1 MLKIGDMTEKDF
13 LPQASP
19 SFLEAITVSAEAPSN
34 IALIKY
40 WGKKEGQIPA
50 NPSLSLTLSQAK
62 TLTSVRFNPIIQTG
76 NFSFEVYF
84 EGATHAAFLPKIE
97 QFLNKAVPYLP
108 FLKNYHLSI
117 HTRNTFPHSSGIA
130 SSASGMAALALCLTE
145 FERQGTEGLKD
156 KKFWQKT
163 AFLARLGSGSA
174 TRSLQGPVVL
184 WGKNQADAAAN
195 DLFGTLASFEIH
207 PDFQQV
213 CDSILLVE
221 TGQKQVSSTV
231 GHSLMHGHPFAENRF
246 EQAHRH
252 LGLLKTA
259 LQAGDW
265 ESFIKITESEA
276 LSLHAM
282 MMTSSPYFVLMQPE
296 TLSII
301 KKIWYFRNKSQKR
314 LCFTLDA
321 GANVHLLYPKA
332 VQTAIRTFIEEE
344 LLQHCQNGKY
354 LHDQTGL
361 GSKINEADNIL

>member
-1 MLKIGDMTEKDF
+1 MTEKDF
-13 LPQASP
+13 LSQANP
-19 SFLEAITVSAEAPSN
+19 AFLEAITVSAEAPSN

-62 TLTSVRFNPIIQTG
+62 TLTSVRFDPIHSTR

-84 EGATHAAFLPKIE
+84 EGTAHAAFRPKIE
-97 QFLNKAVPYLP
+97 QFLEKTEPYLS
-108 FLKNYHLSI
+108 FLRNCHLSI

-130 SSASGMAALALCLTE
+130 SSASGMAALAICFTE
-145 FERQGTEGLKD
+145 FERHLNGGSRDE
-156 KKFWQKT
+156 KFWQKT

-184 WGKNQADAAAN
+184 WGKNQADAVAN
-195 DLFGTLASFEIH
+195 DLFGTPASFEIH

-221 TGQKQVSSTV
+221 TAQKQVSSTV

-252 LGLLKTA
+252 LGQLKTA
-259 LQAGDW
+259 LQNGDW

-282 MMTSSPYFVLMQPE
+282 MMTSHPYFMLMQPE

-301 KKIWYFRNKSQKR
+301 KKIWHFRNHSKRR

-332 VQTAIRTFIEEE
+332 EQATIRSFIEEE
-344 LLQHCQNGKY
+344 LLQHCQNKAC

-361 GSKINEADNIL
+361 GAKINAKDNNL